1 MTKSQKPEEKYR
13 AIFEWSRDAIIV
25 VDQKGEIIE
34 INKSGVDIFG
44 YESNGEFLS
53 IKSPAEHFIN
63 KKDLSLLQDI
73 VNREGHATEF
83 ETQLVRKGGYVFDAL
98 VTSSMIS
105 DDNGKSS
112 GYLVI
117 IRDITRRKRAQ
128 EKIEIQNSRLAI
140 LNTISMTVSNS
151 LNLNEVL
158 DHTIDT
164 IIEILEPDSVRVYMI
179 DKKGE
184 SLNLAAYKGLSAKFI
199 TKSHMRRRKVGDGLL
214 GQTVLTRETKVVD
227 NFLRAEDPYVDSILE
242 EGLKSTV
249 YIPLVSKDKPVGAMC
264 VSSHSEFKFSADFV
278 GFLTAI
284 GNQIGVAIDNAN
296 LYENIKK
303 AYQEVTEA
311 QEHVI
316 QTEKL
321 ASLGKLAATIAH
333 EINNPI
339 SVVLTYVKLMK
350 KLIDRD
356 RFNVERLDDISRY
369 LSTMASET
377 ARCGE
382 IVKNLLAFS
391 RHSAIQFESHNIEEI
406 IDRTLTLIAHDLEMK
421 EMQLAREIEPN
432 LPDARCDFKQ
442 IQQAFLNLVINAS
455 EAMEK
460 GGTLTVTAERSQRD
474 GFLMVAISDTGF
486 GIPKKDLKNIFEP
499 FFTTK
504 EEAKGVGL
512 GLSVVYGI
520 ITRHEGSIEVKS
532 KLGKGSTFEILL
544 PIARSNEEGGPAP
557 EL

>member
-25 VDQKGEIIE
+25 VDQKGEIVE